1 MIIGTVKFPGLVGND
16 KRKQNKYLSQLKKN
30 AVILCKQYSR
40 GSNRYIADL
49 NKRLNLIK
57 DYIKEQYNINISIYK
72 IIEYAF
78 ANMSY
83 DSSRKYL
90 VIAPEIKIKDVPV
103 ELLIKL
109 IEFGNL
115 EVRGYPLF
123 KTILMTAYK
132 AAYCNLFILNWGV
145 I

>member
-57 DYIKEQYNINISIYK
+57 DYINQQGNNTTVENVINNI
-72 IIEYAF
+72 EEAQ
-78 ANMSY
+78 
-83 DSSRKYL
+83 
-90 VIAPEIKIKDVPV
+90 P
-103 ELLIKL
+103 LINNNEAL
-109 IEFGNL
+109 SE
-115 EVRGYPLF
+115 ERPH
-123 KTILMTAYK
+123 ME
-132 AAYCNLFILNWGV
+132 
-145 I
+145 